1 LYGSRYFSSLAH
13 LPPAARQSITSS
25 GLLTADKGPKCSDGV
40 VFSQFLAGL
49 FSNVVPED
57 VDELTQTY
65 AEVTEKLARQLV
77 AYLLARRALL
87 HPAAGKIVHMPSS
100 INMVEL
106 AVLVQNNR
114 YKLPASEIEQRV
126 FVRGGLQGDAR
137 DILDGMGVVARAVC
151 TMLDRV
157 PNLEIH
163 LLSASRNQLKRAH
176 EIVAQRLLERLE
188 TEEVVGEEK

>member
-1 LYGSRYFSSLAH
+1 LTVPRDFEELSLEKLDEVTPHYDLHNFAHQAAATLCLELYGSRYFSSLAH

-87 HPAAGKIVHMPSS
+87 HPAAGKIVHVPSS

-114 YKLPASEIEQRV
+114 YKLPASGIEQRV

-137 DILDGMGVVARAVC
+137 DILDGMGVVARAE
-151 TMLDRV
+151 L
-157 PNLEIH
+157 I
-163 LLSASRNQLKRAH
+163 AGSRK
-176 EIVAQRLLERLE
+176 
-188 TEEVVGEEK
+188 